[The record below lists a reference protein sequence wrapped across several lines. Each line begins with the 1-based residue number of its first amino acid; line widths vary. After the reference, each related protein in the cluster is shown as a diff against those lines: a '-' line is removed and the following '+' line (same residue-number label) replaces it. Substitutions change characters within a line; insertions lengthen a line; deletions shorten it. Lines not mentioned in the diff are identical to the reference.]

1 MKKCTK
7 GMGVVAN
14 VPPPV
19 MAPMARLGRLFLQ
32 VQSCVTD
39 NANRSKKADATI
51 APYIIDN
58 INIYQKSISK

>member
-1 MKKCTK
+1 
-7 GMGVVAN
+7 MGVVEKTQ
-14 VPPPV
+14 PPV
-19 MAPMARLGRLFLQ
+19 MAPSPTSLFLQ

-58 INIYQKSISK
+58 IYIYQKSISK